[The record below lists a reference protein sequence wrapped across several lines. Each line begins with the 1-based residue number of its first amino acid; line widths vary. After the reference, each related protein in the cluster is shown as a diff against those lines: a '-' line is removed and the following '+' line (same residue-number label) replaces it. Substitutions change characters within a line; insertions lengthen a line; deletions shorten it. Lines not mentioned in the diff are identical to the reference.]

1 MHYFVVMLYV
11 NKMCCIFR
19 YITQY
24 IGACFFRTS
33 YHGSKRKYARHC
45 RSEPQ
50 GGSGKSTTCIVLGT
64 TLASQGAS
72 VRIIDADPQRTL
84 ARWSEGESS
93 FRDIVV
99 TPSPN
104 EDLTILIDRLQTHYQ
119 FILIDVQGTA
129 NQEMVSA
136 MSRADLVLIPMQAKT
151 ADAEVATRAISLL
164 RTQEN
169 LFKRKIPHAIIFI
182 RTSPIIVT
190 REEKE
195 IRQNIEAAKV
205 PRFASSLNERT
216 AFSHIFAYKRALGEL
231 NTKDTNGLQGAR
243 QNAVELTAEMIQLL
257 RKQQVVVA

>member
-1 MHYFVVMLYV
+1 MPVIVAA
-11 NKMCCIFR
+11 NPK
-19 YITQY
+19 
-24 IGACFFRTS
+24 
-33 YHGSKRKYARHC
+33 
-45 RSEPQ
+45 

-64 TLASQGAS
+64 TLAAQGAS

-84 ARWSEGESS
+84 ARWSEGESA

-99 TPSPN
+99 TPSPS
-104 EDLTILIDRLQTHYQ
+104 EDLTVLIDRLQSQYQ
-119 FILIDVQGTA
+119 FVLIDVQGTA

-169 LFKRKIPHAIIFI
+169 LFKRKIPHSIVFI

-190 REEKE
+190 REERE
-195 IRQNIEAAKV
+195 IRQNVDSAGV
-205 PRFASSLNERT
+205 PRFLTSLNERT
-216 AFSHIFAYKRALGEL
+216 AFSHLFAYKRALGEL
-231 NTKDTNGLQGAR
+231 NTRDTNGLEAAQ

-257 RKQQVVVA
+257 RKQQAAVA